1 MSIATSPHIGRG
13 SSVTPRATQPVSA
26 GLTLRAVAIGCVFT
40 VLLTVWSLY
49 SEFVTRGSYITVT
62 HLPVAALLP
71 FLLMVLLV
79 NPVLKLTGYSRA
91 FSRQELI
98 VIFFLVFT
106 ASAIPGWAFSNYA
119 VSIISGPFY
128 FANPENRWADLF
140 LDYLPSW
147 LVVRDHLGGLN
158 QFYEG
163 ATPGSSIRW
172 QIWFAPMFWWVTF
185 YVALFVVGASIM
197 VILRKQWVEHERL
210 AFPLAQVPLAL
221 VDGAEEKALFPRIAR
236 VRLFWWGFGITLFI
250 MSWNMV
256 SFFGLFPAIPLG
268 AGHAFPL
275 TLYEAFHPI
284 QVRVNF
290 LLIVVAYF
298 TRVEVLLSVWLFYL
312 IRIVQQ
318 GVMTRVGVPGP
329 QEMMHF
335 QHLSGFFVFVLFGL
349 WMARK
354 HIRDVIRKA
363 LGRAPEIDDSRE
375 FFSYRTAVLSLTGG
389 SIYMVFLLWS
399 AGMTLWVVMLMMFVL
414 LILYMGVTRVV
425 AETGLAS
432 LDLPY
437 NSANEITFRFVGSEN
452 INAQTIAG
460 MWLCQTF
467 TRNWRTLGMCS
478 MAHAAKVG
486 DVMGGVGRGVFG
498 AIALSLTIGFM
509 TAILYTLYL
518 GYDMGA
524 SQLKAGGFESGARG
538 YWAQLETFL
547 TNPEAMTRSQF
558 TMVMNGVLISGLLIW
573 AHHRLH
579 FWPLHPVGFGIV
591 TTYAADMAFFSIL
604 IVWLIKTVVLRL
616 GGVSL
621 YRKAQP
627 LFIGILTGYVLGVFL
642 TFLVDAAWFPGAGHV
657 VDGW

>member
-1 MSIATSPHIGRG
+1 MSTATLPHSDRHTSGTPP
-13 SSVTPRATQPVSA
+13 VTRPVSA

-40 VLLTVWSLY
+40 ILLTIWSLS
-49 SEFVTRGSYITVT
+49 SEFVTRGSFITVT

-79 NPVLKLTGYSRA
+79 NPCLKFTGFGRPFNS
-91 FSRQELI
+91 QELI

-106 ASAIPGWAFSNYA
+106 ASVIPGWAFSNYA
-119 VSIISGPFY
+119 ISIISGPFY
-128 FANPENRWADLF
+128 HASPENRWADLF
-140 LDYLPSW
+140 LEYLPSW
-147 LVVRDHLGGLN
+147 LVIQDRLGGLN

-163 ATPGSSIRW
+163 VYSTRNIRW
-172 QIWFAPMFWWVTF
+172 QIWFVPMFWWVTF
-185 YVALFVVGASIM
+185 YVALFMVGASIM

-236 VRLFWWGFGITLFI
+236 ARLFWWGFGVTLFI
-250 MSWNMV
+250 MTWNV
-256 SFFGLFPAIPLG
+256 FSFFDLMPAIPLG

-275 TLYEAFHPI
+275 TLYESFHPI
-284 QVRVNF
+284 QVRLNF
-290 LLIVVAYF
+290 LLIGVAYF

-318 GVMTRVGVPGP
+318 GVMTRIGVPGP
-329 QEMMHF
+329 LEMMHF

-349 WMARK
+349 WMARR

-363 LGRAPEIDDSRE
+363 LGKAPEIDDSRE
-375 FFSYRTAVLSLTGG
+375 FFSYRTAVLCFSGG

-399 AGMTLWVVMLMMFVL
+399 AGMTLWVVALMMFVL

-452 INAQTIAG
+452 INARTIAG

-498 AIALSLTIGFM
+498 AIALSLAIGFM
-509 TAILYTLYL
+509 TALVYTLYL

-524 SQLKAGGFESGARG
+524 SQLKAGGFESGAKG
-538 YWAQLETFL
+538 YWTQLETFL
-547 TNPEAMTRSQF
+547 TNPEAMTRSQLS
-558 TMVMNGVLISGLLIW
+558 MVLNGVLISAFLIW

-591 TTYAADMAFFSIL
+591 TTYAADMAFLSIL
-604 IVWLIKTVVLRL
+604 IVWIIKSVVLRL

-621 YRKAQP
+621 YRRGQP
-627 LFIGILTGYVLGVFL
+627 LFIGMLAGYALGVFL